1 MTPNILI
8 IISLT
13 IWLYLFFL
21 HGRKLFSNEPYF
33 WSNKIIFEKS
43 INYEILKKNKIKKP
57 DVIVIIPARNE
68 EKNISLTIQSLMKQ
82 EEQIKKI
89 ILINDQSTD
98 NTVLIAKNLFYHSK
112 FRRYTILN
120 TKFLPKGWSGKLWS
134 LEQGVNE
141 AIKDKKNNYL
151 LLIDADIT
159 LEKNVIHNLK
169 KTLIKRDLFMI
180 SLMAKLNCSHF
191 WEKLLVPPFI
201 FFFQKIYPFNIV
213 NKKTEKIAAAAGGCI
228 FCKQSLFEK
237 TSLFE
242 KIKHNVIDDCNLAKL
257 IKKKGSIWLGLTNKV
272 HSTREYKNLYS
283 IWKMISRCAYEQLHN
298 SPLYLF
304 FSIVGLFLIYLAW
317 PVGFIYYFS
326 EENFILSLQNYIN
339 FCLLFILFL
348 ITTTCY
354 FPTTRFYKVSKFF
367 TLFLPISALFY
378 ITMTIS
384 SSFNYHFK
392 NGNEWKGR
400 KYRQMK

>member
-1 MTPNILI
+1 MIPNILI
-8 IISLT
+8 LFSSML
-13 IWLYLFFL
+13 WFYLFFL
-21 HGRKLFSNEPYF
+21 HGRKPFSNEPYF
-33 WSNKIIFEKS
+33 WSTKIIFEKY
-43 INYEILKKNKIKKP
+43 INYEILRKKLKKP
-57 DVIVIIPARNE
+57 DVIVVIPARNE
-68 EKNISLTIQSLMKQ
+68 EKNISLTIKSLLKQ
-82 EEQIKKI
+82 KEQIKKI
-89 ILINDQSTD
+89 ILVNDQSSD
-98 NTVLIAKNLFYHSK
+98 NTVLIAKNLFYNCK
-112 FRRYTILN
+112 FQRYKILD
-120 TKFLPKGWSGKLWS
+120 TKFLPEGWSGKLWS

-151 LLIDADIT
+151 LLVDADIT
-159 LEKNVIHNLK
+159 LEENVIHNLK
-169 KTLIKRDLFMI
+169 KTLINRNLFMI

-191 WEKLLVPPFI
+191 WEKLLIPSFI

-237 TSLFE
+237 KSLFE

-257 IKKKGSIWLGLTNKV
+257 IKNKGAIWLGLTNKV
-272 HSTREYKNLYS
+272 HSTREYKSLGS
-283 IWKMISRCAYEQLHN
+283 IWNMVSRCAYEQLHN